1 MRAASAKGKT
11 VHDMGRQV
19 AAFLR
24 LWFVLLFAYVLV
36 RFLLNL
42 VVLGFVDARW
52 NQVPELLVVPL
63 GQSIIFWLISRRRH
77 G

>member
-1 MRAASAKGKT
+1 MFKR
-11 VHDMGRQV
+11 DV

-36 RFLLNL
+36 RFLFNL
-42 VVLGFVDARW
+42 IVLGIVDGRW
-52 NQVPELLVVPL
+52 VQVPELMFIPL
-63 GQSIIFWLISRRRH
+63 GQSIVYWLISRRRH

>member
-1 MRAASAKGKT
+1 M
-11 VHDMGRQV
+11 

-36 RFLLNL
+36 RFLFNL
-42 VVLGFVDARW
+42 IVLGYVDARW
-52 NQVPELLVVPL
+52 TQVPELLVVPL
-63 GQSIIFWLISRRRH
+63 GQSIVFWFISHKRH